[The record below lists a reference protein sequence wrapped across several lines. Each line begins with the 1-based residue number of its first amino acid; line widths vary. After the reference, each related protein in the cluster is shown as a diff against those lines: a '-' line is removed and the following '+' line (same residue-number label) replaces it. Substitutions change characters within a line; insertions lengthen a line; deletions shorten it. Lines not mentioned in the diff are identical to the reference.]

1 LNENA
6 LMSGGK
12 YATFKSFEKQV
23 LPELLQRGIAPIGMK
38 SLSGTAD
45 AIKKGILTP
54 QEALAYVMSLPA
66 TVCNGNLRKDVPVER
81 LYKNLLLS
89 RGIELH
95 IGAQRGVKGG

>member
-1 LNENA
+1 
-6 LMSGGK
+6 MSGEK

-54 QEALAYVMSLPA
+54 QEALAYIMMSLPA
-66 TVCNGNLRKDVPVER
+66 TVCNGNLRKDVPPER
-81 LYKNLLLS
+81 LYKNLPLS
-89 RGIELH
+89 RWIELH